1 MPQTHEYKL
10 LKSTSEP
17 GQADA
22 QLAREA
28 AGGWKP
34 LLMSAANDKM
44 GTTMLYLVLER
55 AK

>member
-17 GQADA
+17 RQADSE
-22 QLAREA
+22 LARETA
-28 AGGWKP
+28 AGWKP
-34 LLMSAANDKM
+34 VLMSAANDSM